1 MTQDDDLFTNLINN
15 NKNTKTCC
23 GCHLIPNSPEL
34 LDYFHIPEWYKYNSH
49 IVYGHRPTSNFKL
62 TLVFFNTQLNI

>member
-15 NKNTKTCC
+15 NKNTKTC

-34 LDYFHIPEWYKYNSH
+34 
-49 IVYGHRPTSNFKL
+49 
-62 TLVFFNTQLNI
+62 

>member
-34 LDYFHIPEWYKYNSH
+34 RLFPYTRM
-49 IVYGHRPTSNFKL
+49 V
-62 TLVFFNTQLNI
+62 